1 MSELCS
7 VCAAGIHGIPPPPIR
22 SRVGVSES
30 SATNVRNSFVASS
43 LPSELR
49 IDPHV
54 IGFLAHDLL
63 IKSWLA
69 GVPLGRCQ
77 RATRDDPMSGF

>member
-7 VCAAGIHGIPPPPIR
+7 VCAAGIHGIPPPPPIR

-54 IGFLAHDLL
+54 IGFLAHEDF
-63 IKSWLA
+63 WNAGLA
-69 GVPLGRCQ
+69 
-77 RATRDDPMSGF
+77 TY